1 MACLFVAI
9 IATPVQFKAR
19 SIRVDAAARPL
30 SFRSPSINRMQTPSS
45 NAHDKK
51 NKIVSVSKL
60 VPASAE
66 QIFDLLTNPAMHAV
80 IDGSGSVITPKSS
93 APKRLSQGAT
103 FVMSMKRGMPYKM
116 TNTVVEFVE
125 DKQIAW
131 RHFGGHIWRYILEPT
146 TGGTTVT
153 EQFSYGTSKS
163 PLTLKLAG
171 YIKGNEKA
179 IKQTLANLADYFADK
194 K

>member
-1 MACLFVAI
+1 M
-9 IATPVQFKAR
+9 K
-19 SIRVDAAARPL
+19 
-30 SFRSPSINRMQTPSS
+30 TPSS

-51 NKIVSVSKL
+51 NKIVSASHF
-60 VPASAE
+60 VPATPDE
-66 QIFDLLTNPAMHAV
+66 IFELLANPEMHSV
-80 IDGSGSVITPKSS
+80 IDGSGFIIAPTSS
-93 APKRLSQGAT
+93 APKRLSQGVT
-103 FVMSMKRGMPYKM
+103 FGMSMKRGVPYKM

-131 RHFGGHIWRYILEPT
+131 RHFGGHVWRYILEPT
-146 TGGTTVT
+146 AGGTTVT

-179 IKQTLANLADYFADK
+179 IKQTLANLADYFVNK

>member
-1 MACLFVAI
+1 MEKPISSI
-9 IATPVQFKAR
+9 I
-19 SIRVDAAARPL
+19 
-30 SFRSPSINRMQTPSS
+30 
-45 NAHDKK
+45 DKK
-51 NKIVSVSKL
+51 NKLISASHFVSAT
-60 VPASAE
+60 PHE
-66 QIFDLLTNPAMHAV
+66 IFELLANPAMHPV
-80 IDGSGSVITPKSS
+80 IDGSGSVKAAKDA
-93 APKRLSQGAT
+93 APKRLSLNAT
-103 FVMSMKRGMPYKM
+103 FGMSMKKGAPYKI

-125 DKQIAW
+125 DKQIGW

-179 IKQTLANLADYFADK
+179 IRQTLTNLSDYFADK

>member
-1 MACLFVAI
+1 
-9 IATPVQFKAR
+9 
-19 SIRVDAAARPL
+19 
-30 SFRSPSINRMQTPSS
+30 
-45 NAHDKK
+45 
-51 NKIVSVSKL
+51 
-60 VPASAE
+60 
-66 QIFDLLTNPAMHAV
+66 
-80 IDGSGSVITPKSS
+80 
-93 APKRLSQGAT
+93 
-103 FVMSMKRGMPYKM
+103 MSMKRGMPYKM

-146 TGGTTVT
+146 AGGTTVT

-179 IKQTLANLADYFADK
+179 IRQTLTNLSDYFANK

>member
-1 MACLFVAI
+1 M
-9 IATPVQFKAR
+9 K
-19 SIRVDAAARPL
+19 
-30 SFRSPSINRMQTPSS
+30 TPSTS
-45 NAHDKK
+45 AHDKK
-51 NKIVSVSKL
+51 NKIVSASHF
-60 VPASAE
+60 VPATPHE
-66 QIFDLLTNPAMHAV
+66 IFELLANPAMHAV
-80 IDGSGSVITPKSS
+80 IDGSGSVMAAKDA

-103 FVMSMKRGMPYKM
+103 FGMSMKRGVPYKM

-125 DKQIAW
+125 DKQIGW
-131 RHFGGHIWRYILEPT
+131 RHFGGHVWRYILEPT

-171 YIKGNEKA
+171 HIKGNEKA
-179 IKQTLANLADYFADK
+179 IKQTLANLADYFVNK

>member
-1 MACLFVAI
+1 MDCSFAVT
-9 IATPVQFKAR
+9 IATLGRFKVR
-19 SIRVDAAARPL
+19 SIRVDAVAKPL
-30 SFRSPSINRMQTPSS
+30 PPHSPSIKRMKTPSTS
-45 NAHDKK
+45 AHDRE

-66 QIFDLLTNPAMHAV
+66 QIFELLANPEMHPV
-80 IDGSGSVITPKSS
+80 IDGSGFVIAVSS

-103 FVMSMKRGMPYKM
+103 FGMSMKRGVPYKM

-125 DKQIAW
+125 GKQIAW
-131 RHFGGHIWRYILEPT
+131 RHFGGHVWRYILEPT

-171 YIKGNEKA
+171 YVKGNEKA
-179 IKQTLANLADYFADK
+179 IKQTLANLADYFANK

>member
-1 MACLFVAI
+1 
-9 IATPVQFKAR
+9 
-19 SIRVDAAARPL
+19 
-30 SFRSPSINRMQTPSS
+30 MQTPSS

-60 VPASAE
+60 VPASPE
-66 QIFDLLTNPAMHAV
+66 QIFDLLINPAMHAV
-80 IDGSGSVITPKSS
+80 IDGSGSVITPKPS

-179 IKQTLANLADYFADK
+179 IRQTLTNLADYFANK

>member
-1 MACLFVAI
+1 M
-9 IATPVQFKAR
+9 K
-19 SIRVDAAARPL
+19 
-30 SFRSPSINRMQTPSS
+30 TPSTS
-45 NAHDKK
+45 AHDKK
-51 NKIVSVSKL
+51 IKIVSASHF
-60 VPASAE
+60 VPATPHE
-66 QIFDLLTNPAMHAV
+66 IFELLANPAMHAV
-80 IDGSGSVITPKSS
+80 IDGSGSVMAAKDA

-103 FVMSMKRGMPYKM
+103 FSMSMKRGAPYKM

-125 DKQIAW
+125 DKQIGW
-131 RHFGGHIWRYILEPT
+131 RHFGGHVWRYILEPT

-179 IKQTLANLADYFADK
+179 IKQTLANLADYFVNK